1 MSSAITNAGEALI
14 ALHQN
19 RETGLI
25 IDKFILANIPGV
37 DPAAAVDRTEGKPV
51 AENIVYEYAIPEEG
65 KGYIN
70 PNQVVYSMLL
80 GSDIGDFEFNW
91 LGLYSSADD
100 TVVAITY
107 CPTLAKW
114 KTAHPTMGNALTRNF
129 MLEYS
134 GLQATTQITVEAST
148 WQIDFTTRQKGI
160 DERERL
166 SNRDI
171 YGGACFFGDG
181 YLIVNEEGSFTLQPG
196 TGYVEGIRIDQV
208 AKQDLAPTLPAEVF
222 LDVALQPQGSDRLA
236 IAQIV
241 YADPGD
247 YTDGTNDT
255 HYGQKIAEIDAGGVV
270 TDCRPK
276 TLGGELGGVVAK
288 KDHLHPEYEN
298 KADAG
303 HVHTSADIIDLPTT
317 PKKITH
323 ITTSGSY
330 EVAADTKIT
339 EIWEWGAGGSGALET
354 NANDAG
360 GAGSGAFG
368 RLRSK
373 ALKGET
379 LSIHIGAPGAPGTTI
394 PGHDGGDTYVESP
407 SLGELGRAGGGK
419 GGAAPRSAGGIWT
432 DGALVPVFAT
442 NGSPGVST
450 SAELVDVSGNFYHQ
464 GGPAVLLGG
473 VLVSGGANNSYSQGG
488 SSSNVASFTSGKQ
501 GKVIIVEY

>member
-19 RETGLI
+19 RETGLV
-25 IDKFILANIPGV
+25 IDKYILANIPGV
-37 DPAAAVDRTEGKPV
+37 DPAAAVDRTEGKPA

-107 CPTLAKW
+107 CPALSKW

-160 DERERL
+160 DGRERL

-181 YLIVNEEGSFTLQPG
+181 YLIVNEEGTFTLQPG

-208 AKQDLAPTLPAEVF
+208 AEQNLAPALPAEVF

-255 HYGQKIAEIDAGGVV
+255 HYGQKIAEIDAVGVV

-276 TLGGELGGVVAK
+276 TLGGELGGVVAD
-288 KDHLHPEYEN
+288 KDHSHQTEE
-298 KADAG
+298 
-303 HVHTSADIIDLPTT
+303 IEDLLPND
-317 PKKITH
+317 H
-323 ITTSGSY
+323 
-330 EVAADTKIT
+330 
-339 EIWEWGAGGSGALET
+339 EWGKSQRYKQKTLAINAGAVTWDME
-354 NANDAG
+354 ANP
-360 GAGSGAFG
+360 
-368 RLRSK
+368 
-373 ALKGET
+373 
-379 LSIHIGAPGAPGTTI
+379 H
-394 PGHDGGDTYVESP
+394 
-407 SLGELGRAGGGK
+407 
-419 GGAAPRSAGGIWT
+419 
-432 DGALVPVFAT
+432 
-442 NGSPGVST
+442 
-450 SAELVDVSGNFYHQ
+450 
-464 GGPAVLLGG
+464 AVLVLTGNVTNFTVGNYKAGATYELTILQNETGNKSCVWPSVVRWPGG
-473 VLVSGGANNSYSQGG
+473 TVLDVTQAPNSEDLVNFSVRDADGTPVLRAFAGQDFKAVS
-488 SSSNVASFTSGKQ
+488 
-501 GKVIIVEY
+501 